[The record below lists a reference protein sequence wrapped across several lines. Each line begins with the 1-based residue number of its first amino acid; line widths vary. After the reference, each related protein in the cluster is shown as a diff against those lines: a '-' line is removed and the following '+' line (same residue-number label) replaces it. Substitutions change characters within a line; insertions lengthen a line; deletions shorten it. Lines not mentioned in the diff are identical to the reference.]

1 MAEKEYI
8 ERKALLNEIEEI
20 RPLNWT
26 DTEAE
31 ITEQLDYD
39 IFENLVKSQP
49 TADVQEVRHGKNVTP
64 FHPADEFICSE
75 CGIAFKEMSEYIIED
90 DDYREFYFKFCPN
103 CGAKMDK
110 E

>member
-8 ERKALLNEIEEI
+8 ERAAAKKVLADDYAYAAAKLL
-20 RPLNWT
+20 
-26 DTEAE
+26 DTVP
-31 ITEQLDYD
+31 TE
-39 IFENLVKSQP
+39 
-49 TADVQEVRHGKNVTP
+49 DVQEVRHGKNVTP

-90 DDYREFYFKFCPN
+90 DVYREFYFKFCPN